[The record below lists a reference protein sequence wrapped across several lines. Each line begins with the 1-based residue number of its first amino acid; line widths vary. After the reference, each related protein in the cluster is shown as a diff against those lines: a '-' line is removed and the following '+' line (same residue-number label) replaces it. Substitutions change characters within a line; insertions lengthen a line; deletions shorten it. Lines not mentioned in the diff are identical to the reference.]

1 MVVLFHKC
9 PPGLKEKKEITQT
22 KFLDTCSTN
31 SKARENCYPAKAS
44 AWREKWLVASKA
56 SVLKKRETRHPIGK
70 KSGVT
75 RVFAKSTHTHYP
87 IQSLYMIVQKSIPRL

>member
-22 KFLDTCSTN
+22 KFLDTCNTN

-56 SVLKKRETRHPIGK
+56 SVLKKRETWHPIGK
-70 KSGVT
+70 
-75 RVFAKSTHTHYP
+75 AE
-87 IQSLYMIVQKSIPRL
+87 

>member
-56 SVLKKRETRHPIGK
+56 KVLKKPETRHPIGK
-70 KSGVT
+70 
-75 RVFAKSTHTHYP
+75 AE
-87 IQSLYMIVQKSIPRL
+87 

>member
-56 SVLKKRETRHPIGK
+56 SVLKKTRNTAPNR

>member
-44 AWREKWLVASKA
+44 AWREKWREKWLVASKA

-70 KSGVT
+70 
-75 RVFAKSTHTHYP
+75 AE
-87 IQSLYMIVQKSIPRL
+87 